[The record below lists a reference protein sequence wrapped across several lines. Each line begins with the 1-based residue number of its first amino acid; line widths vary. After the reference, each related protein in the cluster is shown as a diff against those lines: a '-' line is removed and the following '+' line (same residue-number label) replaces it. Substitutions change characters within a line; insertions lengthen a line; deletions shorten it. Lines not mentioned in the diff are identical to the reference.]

1 MKKLFLILF
10 SASLSIGMMAQCA
23 MCRVTAEQASEK
35 NSGIAEGL
43 NTGIVYLML
52 LPYLLFM
59 IGGLVFFRKKIAA
72 FFKN

>member
-1 MKKLFLILF
+1 MKKLLFVLI
-10 SASLSIGMMAQCA
+10 SLGLSVGMTGQCA